1 MITTFSLKCSR
12 FYYDKLIRLTVFA
25 QMRSVQAANR
35 LNQET
40 ITIIVIKFSVIIFFL
55 VFKVTGVPITFQT
68 EH

>member
-40 ITIIVIKFSVIIFFL
+40 ITIVIKFSMIIFFL
-55 VFKVTGVPITFQT
+55 VFRVTGVPITFQT